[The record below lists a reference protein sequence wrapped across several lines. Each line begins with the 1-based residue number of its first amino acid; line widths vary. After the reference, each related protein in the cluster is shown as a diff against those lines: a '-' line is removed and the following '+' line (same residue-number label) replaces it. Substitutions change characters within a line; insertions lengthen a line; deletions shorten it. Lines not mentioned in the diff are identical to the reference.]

1 MTLTRRHDEQP
12 WLILLQF
19 PTQTNQK
26 TDVKEKRMAAV
37 PASLGDIAKRKGNQL
52 RGRMETANSSKQKQ
66 RRVISLGGGGA
77 GGEETSTGVI
87 SLFRTNARI
96 DKEVSGV
103 NLM

>member
-66 RRVISLGGGGA
+66 RRVISLGGGVA